1 MSFTDFWFYPKTAV
15 LLVIL
20 LIVQALFRRRATVA
34 NTLSKL
40 LLLAYSFY
48 TLIFYNWQF
57 AVYLGGVVLITY
69 VAAILVDHFEKN
81 VKKRTMVL
89 SIVLLLLILGI
100 FKYLNFF
107 AGSFARVAG
116 LAWTDLNIVL
126 PLGISFYIFSAI
138 SYIVDVYWGLL
149 PADRNLLNVA
159 LFLAFFPKLTCG
171 PIVKGRDF
179 LPQLQQYRHI
189 TRAGFEQGIQIFAF
203 GLFKKMVLADHLG
216 VFVDDVFR
224 VPVAYNTGSIIWS
237 ALSYSLQ
244 IYFDFSGYSDM
255 AVGLSKILGYELPR
269 NFNLPYIAHDV
280 SDFWGRWHISLS
292 DWFKTYVYIPLGGSR
307 KGKGRTYF
315 NLFIVMLL
323 SGLWHGAGWTFIAWG
338 GFYGAW
344 NCIHRLLNT
353 PCESDWDSGCTR
365 NIRTCFPVVGGFPG
379 VILPQRCTDVCRD
392 VYGTY
397 RSQPALL
404 LDFLCNRDTDICRA
418 YCRAQGRTNG
428 EFFRQYRWI
437 LSDSGSALGQGPDVV
452 LYLVR
457 VDYYSWLFW
466 EDIFHLR
473 PILKS

>member
-344 NCIHRLLNT
+344 NCIHRLLKT
-353 PCESDWDSGCTR
+353 HHVKVTGILAVPGTFVLVSLLW
-365 NIRTCFPVVGGFPG
+365 VVFRALSFHNAAQMFAGMFTVHTGLNQPYYWTFFAIG
-379 VILPQRCTDVCRD
+379 ILIFAELIAVHKAGQTEN
-392 VYGTY
+392 
-397 RSQPALL
+397 S
-404 LDFLCNRDTDICRA
+404 
-418 YCRAQGRTNG
+418 
-428 EFFRQYRWI
+428 
-437 LSDSGSALGQGPDVV
+437 SDSIDGFYPIQDLRSVKGLTLFFTLCGLIIILGYFGKTYFIYGQ
-452 LYLVR
+452 
-457 VDYYSWLFW
+457 F
-466 EDIFHLR
+466 
-473 PILKS
+473 